1 MINPRSLKFILY
13 IKRIGNIPVNKKEI
27 RSPSNRKIEYFIS
40 LIVSLIEHS
49 FLKISTNVSRLSV
62 SGEIEAKTFNFA
74 LC

>member
-27 RSPSNRKIEYFIS
+27 RSPSNRK
-40 LIVSLIEHS
+40 IVSLIEHS

>member
-1 MINPRSLKFILY
+1 MINPRCLKFILY